1 MRSRRSTPGSTNALQ
16 RRTRAACSTISSRSR
31 VGRGPTPSARSLG
44 PASAGAGP
52 RSVQRKPR
60 TRTYGYDTLK
70 FLIEVWTRIGQPCGK
85 YLAPI
90 MAPTVAQPEAF
101 GELAKVAD
109 RLSST
114 VREQLVAMPG
124 HDRPAAQTH
133 QRSSLPRGEVRDPSR
148 GHVTFLDRGPSGDG
162 QDGAGPRVLRDRSG
176 RSLRTQS

>member
-1 MRSRRSTPGSTNALQ
+1 M
-16 RRTRAACSTISSRSR
+16 
-31 VGRGPTPSARSLG
+31 
-44 PASAGAGP
+44 
-52 RSVQRKPR
+52 
-60 TRTYGYDTLK
+60 YGYDILK

-148 GHVTFLDRGPSGDG
+148 ATLRSSIVAVGRWTRWSRPQGSSRSIWSLIADTVLGVSATGP
-162 QDGAGPRVLRDRSG
+162 
-176 RSLRTQS
+176 